1 MKAKILTEAQA
12 QKALAVADPQV
23 RAMLLLG
30 HRAGLRAC
38 EVAALDWRM
47 VTDAEGALADAID
60 LPAVAVKGKKQ
71 ARRLPMGPDLAAA
84 LLALGIARKGPVL
97 KGPKGER
104 LSAAAVAKRIKRA
117 YDRAELDA
125 SSHSGRRTVLTR
137 GSLAGLNTLQLQQIA
152 GHSSPS
158 TTAAYVDA
166 ASDPAIAAFLAA

>member
-71 ARRLPMGPDLAAA
+71 ARRPWPAPEGQ
-84 LLALGIARKGPVL
+84 
-97 KGPKGER
+97 
-104 LSAAAVAKRIKRA
+104 RI
-117 YDRAELDA
+117 
-125 SSHSGRRTVLTR
+125 GRR
-137 GSLAGLNTLQLQQIA
+137 A
-152 GHSSPS
+152 P
-158 TTAAYVDA
+158 AA
-166 ASDPAIAAFLAA
+166 P